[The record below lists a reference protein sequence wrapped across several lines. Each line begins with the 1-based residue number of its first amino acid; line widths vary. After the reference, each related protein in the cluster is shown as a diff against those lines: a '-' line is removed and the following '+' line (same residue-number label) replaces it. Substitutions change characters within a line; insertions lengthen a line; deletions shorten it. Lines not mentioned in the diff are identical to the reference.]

1 MEDNLESNNIT
12 NKELSDKTQNSNSEE
27 INGTKLE
34 KVINNNDNNTYSKNK
49 SIPKVDNKNEND
61 KPVKTI
67 PKKDLLRRR
76 T

>member
-34 KVINNNDNNTYSKNK
+34 KVINNNDNNTYCSHTF
-49 SIPKVDNKNEND
+49 IGL
-61 KPVKTI
+61 
-67 PKKDLLRRR
+67 KDRSQKR
-76 T
+76 